1 MTNRFQKKASA
12 LVTTLF
18 VLVVLSTIVVAFLTS
33 MNLERKISKSLKT
46 KYQAELAAEAGV
58 EDALLKI
65 INGATNGVSFTS
77 WAYFGT
83 TNSWDYKI
91 AITSG
96 IPTLLGDTNYLST
109 NNTIWLFSD
118 YISRD
123 SSGSVTQ
130 KIPAD
135 PNTINSL
142 SESQKTNLNRAQRI
156 MAGTNEFLAP
166 WNEFIRRTNGS
177 LIEVYRFA
185 YLVDDESSRVDIR
198 ISGNTNGTGGNHLK
212 DLGESVS
219 EIPLLNVT
227 NSSGMDTL
235 HSNRSKI
242 ISQKSIF
249 QLFPDFSSNS
259 WLLTKFNAGYEL
271 IQYGA
276 QTGSLARTASPKF
289 NLNWSGLTNTNAL
302 AQIRVNYI
310 ADFMDAGATNFLAN
324 LKYGN
329 NKGNVPNSIKGRIKE
344 TIAASIIDYRDSD
357 HIPIQ
362 PSNLMNPMD
371 TNSPAPPVRLM
382 NTAETPEPRFF
393 GIDTTPRI
401 NEVMTVWNANTSNSS
416 ANSIVDRTSI
426 GGLNTYSIPIAWRF
440 ELWNM
445 HDSPIPA
452 RNYKI
457 RATYLQQIRASAF
470 GFGGSAIPPDTEKIF
485 DLGSLSFE
493 AGEIKVVTIK
503 ETFTSAGPNDRGTT
517 WSQFRNGPNPNT
529 DDDEPDGHV
538 RTAYILFDAD
548 TNQWLHAT
556 TYHDGTEAPAD
567 GVNTVGIG
575 GKGDLKG
582 NRINDPRMETLRS
595 FSSDPAL
602 SGDISL
608 LTQDDDRDASSAKP
622 GSIGTINNNIG
633 SSASTKFNYQHLD
646 FWFDRP
652 YISNGNATASKV
664 ALARISNT
672 NFVSIG
678 ELGNIWDPSWIHP
691 RAQGTDNETDNQVAY
706 KSTLIPLFKG
716 GASLRIGQPDS
727 NTNYLANSWSLLD
740 LFAVGTNTSNQSAP
754 VEWTGKIN
762 INVPKAAHGL
772 TNLDLVLRVPF
783 LEIKNP
789 ALGTSTNINTSIFYE
804 EMRTRLGVPNI
815 ASWSNALPMYTLGE
829 ISQLNSWT
837 NTNLYQPA
845 ATLLV
850 QPTTGTGE
858 TLKRLN
864 LADSA
869 REEVF
874 RRSAQLFTTK
884 GHAFRIYSIGQYLT
898 APANAPEKMKVIS
911 SSFTEQSAFLPM
923 TPNSSGIYMIQK
935 PIVTKIQTE

>member
-1 MTNRFQKKASA
+1 MKNRSHKKASA

-595 FSSDPAL
+595 FSSDPTL

-898 APANAPEKMKVIS
+898 APANAPEKMKVKS